1 MTGVAGHFGEWL
13 QGRLGVDGPVVLVT
27 LHCPALRVT
36 AGPGPALFPGDAVA
50 RFCAALGTD
59 TAHWPDLA
67 CDMPPG
73 GGAGASTAWLVAGA
87 RAVAP
92 QATEEDFARACLA
105 VEGACDPLMFP
116 DPDRLLWASREGRI
130 ADRLP
135 APPRCEVVGGFWGA
149 PTRTDPADHA
159 FPEVGDLVT
168 DWKQA
173 VTAGDLARAARVATA
188 SAARCDALRGPG
200 DPMAGLARDLK
211 ALGVVRAHTGSARG
225 LIFAPGTVPANA
237 EAALREAGLTQ
248 VLRFTTGQRP

>member
-1 MTGVAGHFGEWL
+1 MTDVAGHFGEWL
-13 QGRLGVDGPVVLVT
+13 QGRLGPDGPVVLVT
-27 LHCPALRVT
+27 CPCPVLRVSP
-36 AGPGPALFPGDAVA
+36 AAGPALFPADSVE

-59 TAHWPDLA
+59 SAHWPELA

-92 QATEEDFARACLA
+92 HATAEQIARACLS

-130 ADRLP
+130 VERLS

-159 FPEVGDLVT
+159 FPEVDDLVT
-168 DWKQA
+168 DWRRA
-173 VTAGDLARAARVATA
+173 VTEADLGIAAGIATA
-188 SAARCDALRGPG
+188 SATRCDALRGPG
-200 DPMAGLARDLK
+200 DPMTGLARDLK

-225 LIFAPGTVPANA
+225 LIFAPGAVPATA
-237 EAALREAGLTQ
+237 EPALREAGLTQ
-248 VLRFTTGQRP
+248 VLHFTTGQRP